1 MEHSKKIKF
10 LMALILLI
18 FTLVG
23 CDINDIEDVT
33 NLIDQIE
40 DIAKDINTNE
50 NIASVD
56 GELQV
61 HFLDVGQGDSIF
73 IICPNGENILID
85 GGEKKHG
92 TYIVDYLNNLD
103 VEDIDIVIA
112 THPHS
117 DHIGG
122 LITVFENFNIKSV
135 YTPRV
140 THTTKTY
147 EEFVL
152 AVQDQNLKFKEVK
165 AGGSLEIEGLETRFL
180 GPVNTYGDD
189 LNNWSAVLKINYKDT
204 SFLFTGDAEVKSE
217 KDIISSGANIEST
230 VLKLGHHGSDTS
242 SSDDFLDKVNPKY
255 AVISAGVD
263 NKYGHPNK
271 SILDKINNKGIK
283 LYRTDLQGSIIAISD
298 GKNLFFTTD

>member
-10 LMALILLI
+10 IMSLILLM
-18 FTLVG
+18 FTLVA

-33 NLIDQIE
+33 NLIEQFE
-40 DIAKDINTNE
+40 DIAKDTKVNE
-50 NIASVD
+50 EIVNVD
-56 GELQV
+56 GEMQV
-61 HFLDVGQGDSIF
+61 HFLDVGQGDSAL
-73 IICPNGENILID
+73 IICPNGESILID
-85 GGEKKHG
+85 GGEKKYG
-92 TYIVDYLNNLD
+92 DYIVDYLNKLGI
-103 VEDIDIVIA
+103 EDIDVVIA

-152 AVQDQNLKFKEVK
+152 AVQNQDLKFKEVK
-165 AGGSLEIEGLETRFL
+165 AGQGLEIQGIETRFL
-180 GPVNTYGDD
+180 GPVDTYGDD
-189 LNNWSAVLKINYKDT
+189 LNNWSAVIKINYKNT
-204 SFLFTGDAEVKSE
+204 SFLFTGDAEIKSE
-217 KDIISSGANIEST
+217 NDIISSDADIEAT
-230 VLKLGHHGSDTS
+230 VLKIGHHGSDTS
-242 SSDDFLDKVNPKY
+242 SGDDFLDMVNPKY

-263 NKYGHPNK
+263 NKYGHPHR

-283 LYRTDLQGSIIAISD
+283 LYRTDLQGSIIAFSD
-298 GKNLFFTTD
+298 GKDLTFTTD

>member
-10 LMALILLI
+10 IMSLILLM
-18 FTLVG
+18 FTLVA

-33 NLIDQIE
+33 NLIEQFE
-40 DIAKDINTNE
+40 DIAKDTKVNE
-50 NIASVD
+50 EIVNVD
-56 GELQV
+56 GEMQV
-61 HFLDVGQGDSIF
+61 HFLDVGQGDSAL
-73 IICPNGENILID
+73 IICPNGESILID
-85 GGEKKHG
+85 GGEKKYG
-92 TYIVDYLNNLD
+92 DYIVEYLNKLGI
-103 VEDIDIVIA
+103 EDIDVVIA

-152 AVQDQNLKFKEVK
+152 AVQNQDLKFKEVK
-165 AGGSLEIEGLETRFL
+165 AGQGLEIQGIETRFL
-180 GPVNTYGDD
+180 GPVDTYGDD
-189 LNNWSAVLKINYKDT
+189 LNNWSAVIKINYKNT
-204 SFLFTGDAEVKSE
+204 SFLFTGDAEIKSE
-217 KDIISSGANIEST
+217 NDIISSDADIEAT
-230 VLKLGHHGSDTS
+230 VLKIGHHGSDTS
-242 SSDDFLDKVNPKY
+242 SGDDFLDMVNPKY

-263 NKYGHPNK
+263 NKYGHPHR

-283 LYRTDLQGSIIAISD
+283 LYRTDLQGSIIAFSD
-298 GKNLFFTTD
+298 GKDLTFTTD